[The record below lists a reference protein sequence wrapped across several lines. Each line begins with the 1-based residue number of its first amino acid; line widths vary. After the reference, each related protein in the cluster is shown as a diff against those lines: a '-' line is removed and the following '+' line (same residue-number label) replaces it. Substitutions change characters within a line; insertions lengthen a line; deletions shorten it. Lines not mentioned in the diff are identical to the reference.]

1 MKKVIHLTEKDL
13 HNIVSNAITEI
24 VNNTKPTLNVLWLD
38 DMRSPE
44 KYLSS
49 NKTSDTFLR
58 NADFYQ
64 RLTQKYN
71 VRFTWV
77 HNINEFQKYIMSNGM
92 PDLVSFDH
100 DLGAGLE
107 KGSEC
112 AKWLKNYCLQ
122 NKINFPK
129 YYIHSAN
136 NNAQKLI
143 PNELTTQT
151 QLNELVY
158 VNNIQGKKANLTYN
172 TNPRNKDNKIL
183 KTDTLSTEKMDQNN
197 DTTIEVPLKGGL
209 MSYNITGINGT
220 HVMHYF
226 KKYFE
231 GQKETIQ
238 DAGGKEYELEML
250 SNEFNAFMRQ
260 FKEKVWVVVNSVIKQ
275 FQQKEKGFKPV
286 AISLYPVPSSSNFNI
301 KMAEILQGGNIGGLP
316 IQIISQNLFVK
327 DLRYL
332 ELDNDFINKNKKF
345 YNSEKFQ
352 KPTDQNKGTYIQN
365 AQNDIEKQKKITELL
380 NLVDVANEYSKKVLI
395 GLYNYEHQLKIGNS
409 PTRLITSMVE
419 NYKKFCDSKRTIE
432 KEAVYL
438 DAIEGNMKRIYIK
451 GDGERGSIYQY
462 IKSYKPASVNQ
473 RSNDVWHIVKPY
485 LRGVVSNV
493 DGIPYRKED
502 IVEFT
507 KIGFEIKKLCD
518 AERMALKNIYN
529 PNTDEEFVRNEV
541 EKTKNTVFVIFDDN
555 IAGGATLS
563 DVCYQAKNL
572 GIEHIIPIT
581 FGKMTKG
588 GEKIP
593 INQPFDKNGN
603 PGYNY

>member
-1 MKKVIHLTEKDL
+1 MGKIIRLTEQDL

-58 NADFYQ
+58 NVDFYQ

-77 HNINEFQKYIMSNGM
+77 HNINEFQKYIMTNGI

-136 NNAQKLI
+136 NDAQKLI
-143 PNELTTQT
+143 PNVLGTQT

-158 VNNIQGKKANLTYN
+158 VNNIHGKKANLTYN

-197 DTTIEVPLKGGL
+197 DETIEVPLKGGI

-220 HVMHYF
+220 AVMHYF
-226 KKYFE
+226 KKYFQHEKEKIKDKE
-231 GQKETIQ
+231 GN
-238 DAGGKEYELEML
+238 EYELEML
-250 SNEFNAFMRQ
+250 TNEFNAFMKQ
-260 FKEKVWVVVNSVIKQ
+260 FKTKVWIVIKSAIQQ
-275 FQQKEKGFKPV
+275 FQSQDKKFKPV
-286 AISLYPVPSSSNFNI
+286 GITLYPVPSSSNFNVEMT
-301 KMAEILQGGNIGGLP
+301 KILEGGNIGGLP
-316 IQIISQNLFVK
+316 VQIISQNIFVK
-327 DLRYL
+327 DLRNL
-332 ELDNDFINKNKKF
+332 SLDNDFINKNRQFYDTDKF
-345 YNSEKFQ
+345 KTNTEYFN
-352 KPTDQNKGTYIQN
+352 GTYMQNTQN
-365 AQNDIEKQKKITELL
+365 AILKQKKIDALQRYVDLANEFSSNVMHGFNNYKTQQKTGKPAAKLL
-380 NLVDVANEYSKKVLI
+380 QNLV
-395 GLYNYEHQLKIGNS
+395 
-409 PTRLITSMVE
+409 R
-419 NYKKFCDSKRTIE
+419 NYKLFCDAIRYIE
-432 KEAVYL
+432 LNAKYIDV
-438 DAIEGNMKRIYIK
+438 INNKTKRINIK
-451 GDGERGSIYQY
+451 KDGKKGGIYQY
-462 IKSYKPASVNQ
+462 VKGFKPKSVSQ
-473 RSNDVWHIVKPY
+473 RSEAIWQLVEPY
-485 LRGVVSNV
+485 LVNVVSDV
-493 DGIPYRKED
+493 DKEPYHKED
-502 IVEFT
+502 VVEFQ
-507 KIGFEIKKLCD
+507 KIAFQIKKLSD
-518 AERMALKNIYN
+518 GERMALKNIYN
-529 PNTDEEFVRNEV
+529 PNTDEKFVRQEV

-555 IAGGATLS
+555 ISGGATLS
-563 DVCYQAKNL
+563 DICYQSKNL

-581 FGKMTKG
+581 FGKMAKG
-588 GEKIP
+588 SGVLP
-593 INQPFDKNGN
+593 INKPFNDKGEE
-603 PGYNY
+603 GYNY